1 MTCKKKSSK
10 TTKKEKQ
17 TKPKSNKKI
26 EALKE
31 AQRIN
36 KILERNILENEA
48 ISRAGGED
56 KAENVMGEELFDK
69 VEKKSKKKKE

>member
-1 MTCKKKSSK
+1 MYLWHVKRKNLLKLQKKKSRLSQK
-10 TTKKEKQ
+10 A
-17 TKPKSNKKI
+17 I
-26 EALKE
+26 
-31 AQRIN
+31 RR
-36 KILERNILENEA
+36 ERNILENEA